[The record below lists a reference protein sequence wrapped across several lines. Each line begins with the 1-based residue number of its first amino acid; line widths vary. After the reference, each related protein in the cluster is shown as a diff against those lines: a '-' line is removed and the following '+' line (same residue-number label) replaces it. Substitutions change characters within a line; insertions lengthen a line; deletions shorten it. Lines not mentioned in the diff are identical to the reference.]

1 VTGLKILTVGEND
14 AGQRL
19 DRFLTK
25 TVPNVPKSLLYKSIR
40 QKDIKLNGKRAHID
54 DRLNAGDEVAVYL
67 RDELLMP
74 PEVFYDFLK
83 APARLDVVY
92 EDENI
97 LLLDKPQGILV
108 HPDENYETD
117 TLLSRML
124 RYLYEK
130 GEYDPKRENAFAP
143 AFANRIDRG
152 TGGIVLAAKNAEA
165 LRVLNDKLRTR
176 EIDKFYLCLVHGTPP
191 KRGDTLTGYLFKDAV
206 KNRVYIHNTKRP
218 GDSEIRTKY
227 RVLALSDEVALLEVQ
242 LLTGRTHQIR
252 AHLAFIGCP
261 LVGDGKYGKNAD
273 DKKRGYN
280 TQALYSYKLTFSF
293 AGEETLLSYLN
304 RRTFAAGDVW
314 FAKEFL
320 K

>member
-1 VTGLKILTVGEND
+1 MGLRLKILTVGEND

-19 DRFLTK
+19 DRFLSK
-25 TVPNVPKSLLYKSIR
+25 AVPDVPKSLLYKSIR
-40 QKDIKLNGKRAHID
+40 QKNIKINGKRAHIA
-54 DRLNAGDEVAVYL
+54 DRLQAGDEVAVYL
-67 RDELLMP
+67 RDELLAP

-83 APARLDVVY
+83 APARLGVVY

-130 GEYDPKRENAFAP
+130 GEYDPKAENAFAP
-143 AFANRIDRG
+143 AFANRVDRG

-165 LRVLNDKLRTR
+165 LRVLNEKLKTR
-176 EIDKFYLCLVHGTPP
+176 EIDKFYLCLVHGTPQ
-191 KRGDTLTGYLFKDAV
+191 KREDTLTGYLFKDSV
-206 KNRVYIHNTKRP
+206 KNRVYIHETKRP

-227 RVLALSDEVALLEVQ
+227 RVLASKGGISLLEVQ

-261 LVGDGKYGKNAD
+261 LVGDGKYGKNGE
-273 DKKRGYN
+273 DKKRGFYS
-280 TQALYSYKLTFSF
+280 QALYSYKLTFSF
-293 AGEETLLSYLN
+293 SGEENLLSYLN
-304 RRTFAAGDVW
+304 LRTFQVGEVW
-314 FAKEFL
+314 FAREF
-320 K
+320 